1 MPEIEM
7 ITRTELHAPPAA
19 VASGLLTEPWFTPA
33 EHRQRLSAVRAAL
46 AGQDLDGV
54 VLFQPETI
62 TWLTGYFTRAYGT
75 FQFST
80 FRLDADPVVF
90 CRDAEIFYHQ
100 RTSAFPERRTWGD
113 EDDAFGRGLDVIREI
128 VGNGKRLGVDLSAWP
143 LNAARYRRLVDAFG
157 ADQIVDVSLAMAR
170 LRFIKSPAE
179 IALMRRAGRAAEAG
193 MAAAIATVRAGVTER
208 DLAAAVCDALVR
220 GGSDLPGPGVL
231 SSGENALHLHGS
243 YTDRVFATGDTV
255 QLETLPCVRHYH
267 ARFMRPIKVGRAT
280 PEERTLV
287 RGLVEAQDEA
297 LALVKPG
304 TPARVPDA
312 AYRDGLIRRGVV
324 RSYARKTF
332 YSIGLLLAPSG
343 GEPLEAHPSADWAF
357 EPGMTLHTYLLVQGF
372 GMSET
377 IVVTESGYE
386 RLTNFDRRLFV
397 TEN

>member
-1 MPEIEM
+1 MSKLAEKSATGSASP
-7 ITRTELHAPPAA
+7 
-19 VASGLLTEPWFTPA
+19 SGLLTEPWFTST
-33 EHRQRLSAVRAAL
+33 EHRRRLAAVGAAL
-46 AGQDLDGV
+46 ASYDLGGV

-75 FQFST
+75 FQFAV
-80 FRLDADPVVF
+80 FRPGADPVVF
-90 CRDAEIFYHQ
+90 CRDAEIYYHQ

-113 EDDAFGRGLDVIREI
+113 EDDAFGRGLETIQEI
-128 VGNGKRLGVDLSAWP
+128 VGTGKRLGVDLTAWP
-143 LNAARYRRLVDAFG
+143 LNAARYKRLADAFG
-157 ADQIVDVSLAMAR
+157 ADRIVDIGSTMAK

-193 MAAAIATVRAGVTER
+193 MAAAIATARAGISER
-208 DLAAAVCDALVR
+208 ELAAVICDALVR
-220 GGSDLPGPGVL
+220 AGSDLPGPGVL

-243 YTDRVFATGDTV
+243 YTDRVLATGDTV

-280 PEERTLV
+280 AEERALV
-287 RGLVEAQDEA
+287 QGLVEAQDEA

-304 TPARVPDA
+304 TPARIPDA
-312 AYRDGLIRRGVV
+312 AYRDGLLRRGVV

-377 IVVTESGYE
+377 IAITDSGYE
-386 RLTNFDRRLFV
+386 RLTKFDRRLFV